1 LLLKEFRLLVRE
13 ILLESTSRIS
23 DISREDIIELLEDI
37 LGRTPLI
44 SYTEKLAG
52 QFLEIKIKNGEVLS
66 IFKDAKEKGYEHGY
80 RHDAGGTARCLRGI
94 SLPPEMEGQTYQFE
108 VIKADNRPD
117 YIDYAVGDRTLSIE
131 FGGRLTPEVAQK
143 LNNAQRWVRFVT
155 RNEITRTPGEL
166 SPELR
171 SRIQASLDKIKTN
184 PKMKKAEKEEIETLI
199 SSALTEIWGESIL
212 GGTPEGIFASRGQ
225 TQFKIPDARYAKIQR
240 LQAPLYAVFSEKS
253 KYDSH
258 ELKSR
263 FETFAGNPTDRMAT
277 QIRQYL
283 EEASKGFSTGF
294 RSFFTPQEATELL
307 QRFDALL
314 AGDVSLAQQLYAD
327 IKRRVGNK
335 TNWVST

>member
-1 LLLKEFRLLVRE
+1 MKTNILRQLIHE
-13 ILLESTSRIS
+13 IIAESTNRIP

-66 IFKDAKEKGYEHGY
+66 IFKDAKEKGFEHGY

-131 FGGRLTPEVAQK
+131 FGGRLTPEIAQK

-155 RNEITRTPGEL
+155 RNEITRTPKEL
-166 SPELR
+166 SPQLR
-171 SRIQASLDKIKTN
+171 AQIQAALDKTMIN

-212 GGTPEGIFASRGQ
+212 GGTPEGIFASHGQ
-225 TQFKIPDARYAKIQR
+225 TQFKIPDARYARIQR

-253 KYDSH
+253 KYDKR
-258 ELKSR
+258 ELRTR
-263 FETFAGNPTDRMAT
+263 FETFAGNPTDRMAM
-277 QIRQYL
+277 QIRQYFDA
-283 EEASKGFSTGF
+283 ASKGFPKGF
-294 RSFFTPQEATELL
+294 RTFFTPQEATELL
-307 QRFDALL
+307 QRFDTLL
-314 AGDVSLAQQLYAD
+314 AGDTSDTQQLFND
-327 IKRRVGNK
+327 INRRIGNK